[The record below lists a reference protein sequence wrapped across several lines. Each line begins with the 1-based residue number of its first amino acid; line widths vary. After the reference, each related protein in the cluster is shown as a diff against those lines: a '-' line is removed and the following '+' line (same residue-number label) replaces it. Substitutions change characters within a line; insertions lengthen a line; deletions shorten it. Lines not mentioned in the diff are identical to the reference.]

1 MNDNEIR
8 IKMSTKRPIGNC
20 GDGVSV
26 NQKAARILKDVYGMS
41 TLDFRCSSHATDGS
55 LKRIAKSESMSVE
68 EVKSLYLSLRSVVKH
83 FHCSVKSKE
92 LLDKALEMIEIEK
105 GIHLISWC
113 STRIGHFLTA
123 CDKANSS
130 LVPLYNM
137 MYSCGTRQEERD
149 KLFRAESVYLLKLL
163 CDIRSEFYVRYLRPV
178 DQQVYLVSS
187 TYNISN
193 FTATQI

>member
-1 MNDNEIR
+1 MGPSKQYFWNYIKTENSAFTNVRHYFAFQSTLPTPSPYFKLGTVLYVNDNEIR
-8 IKMSTKRPIGNC
+8 IKMSTKLPIGNC

-92 LLDKALEMIEIEK
+92 LLDKALEMVEIEK

-123 CDKANSS
+123 
-130 LVPLYNM
+130 
-137 MYSCGTRQEERD
+137 GGEG
-149 KLFRAESVYLLKLL
+149 
-163 CDIRSEFYVRYLRPV
+163 
-178 DQQVYLVSS
+178 
-187 TYNISN
+187 
-193 FTATQI
+193 